1 MASCDVSRGL
11 ESVCPFHF
19 SRCRGRRLNLHFNRL
34 CRDAALLHDVWKTF
48 DAAGGSSVYAEL
60 VSALRRIISEKPSE
74 LGINQSMQGI
84 GVDYSTP
91 DSSNKGYFD
100 IGLNAVSSAANAGV
114 STVSA
119 IIGSESEGRLDSTSS
134 LKVQWYARSDQ
145 IYRIPKSD
153 LQAIQH
159 RTARQD

>member
-1 MASCDVSRGL
+1 M
-11 ESVCPFHF
+11 
-19 SRCRGRRLNLHFNRL
+19 
-34 CRDAALLHDVWKTF
+34 
-48 DAAGGSSVYAEL
+48 YAEL

-84 GVDYSTP
+84 GVDYSAP

-153 LQAIQH
+153 FQAIQH